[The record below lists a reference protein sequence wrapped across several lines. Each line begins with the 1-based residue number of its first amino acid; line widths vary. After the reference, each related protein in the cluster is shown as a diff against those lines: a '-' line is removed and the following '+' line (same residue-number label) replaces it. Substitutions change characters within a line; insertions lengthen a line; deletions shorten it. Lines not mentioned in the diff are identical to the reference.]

1 MSSDPADAA
10 RHLAAARSFLFV
22 PGDRPERFA
31 KAADSGAGL
40 VIVDLEDA
48 VAPGDKERARRSAA
62 DWPGLGARTV
72 VRVNPPGTPWFDA
85 DLAMAAGRGC
95 PVMLPKAEDPAV
107 VAAVAGRVPLIV
119 LVETALGIER
129 AFAVCSVPG
138 VARAALG
145 NVDLSAQLGI
155 AHDDTAALAHAR
167 ARLVMASAAAGIAP
181 PVDGVTT
188 AVRDLAALAADTAH
202 ARRMGFTAKLCVHPF
217 QVGPVADAFAP
228 SDAELR
234 WARSVVG
241 AGDSA
246 TTVDGQMIDRPVLE
260 RARGML
266 ARAGSPAG

>member
-1 MSSDPADAA
+1 MSGDLPEAE
-10 RHLAAARSFLFV
+10 RRLAAARSFLFV

-31 KAADSGAGL
+31 KAAGSGAGL

-72 VRVNPPGTPWFDA
+72 VRVNAPGTPWFDA

-119 LVETALGIER
+119 LVETALGVER
-129 AFAVCSVPG
+129 AFDVCSVHG
-138 VARAALG
+138 VVRAALG
-145 NVDLSAQLGI
+145 NVDLAAQLGV
-155 AHDDTAALAHAR
+155 AHDDLTALAYAR
-167 ARLVMASAAAGIAP
+167 SRLVTASAAAGIAP

-188 AVRDLAALAADTAH
+188 AVRDLAALTRDTDH
-202 ARRMGFTAKLCVHPF
+202 ARRTGFAAKLCIHPF
-217 QVGPVADAFAP
+217 QVGPASDAFVP
-228 SDAELR
+228 TETELR

-241 AGDSA
+241 AGDSV
-246 TTVDGQMIDRPVLE
+246 TTVDGHMIDRPVLE

-266 ARAGSPAG
+266 ARAGS